1 MNHKH
6 LHHHQQTDQAAAA
19 AADSSDEPYLIPDP
33 MNATDIEAEYISAIA
48 TLQPPPLPSLFLRIA
63 PYLNGRYHIGE
74 ISYRESVPK
83 KDLRLLLK

>member
-1 MNHKH
+1 MNP
-6 LHHHQQTDQAAAA
+6 T
-19 AADSSDEPYLIPDP
+19 Y
-33 MNATDIEAEYISAIA
+33 IEAEYLAVIA
-48 TLQPPPLPSLFLRIA
+48 ALQPPPLPSLFLRIA